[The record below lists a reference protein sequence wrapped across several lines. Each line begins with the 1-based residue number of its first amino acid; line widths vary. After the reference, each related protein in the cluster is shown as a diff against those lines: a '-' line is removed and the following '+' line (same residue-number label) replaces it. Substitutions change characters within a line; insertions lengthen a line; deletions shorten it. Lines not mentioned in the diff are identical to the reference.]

1 MAVAALV
8 ISVVA
13 ILVAAISA
21 VSAWRSARSAAAA
34 DLRAREPELVL
45 SMDPNTGERDNAVL
59 YTIRNDG
66 PQDLNSI
73 VVHRPQTDDG
83 VKYPVAPVGGG
94 YGPHFAEVGPLPM
107 AELTAFM
114 LAVGVMPDLPDFCVR
129 IVCKAGRRD
138 KWTLVRKL
146 DSPRPPM
153 LF

>member
-8 ISVVA
+8 VSIIAIVVA
-13 ILVAAISA
+13 ATSA
-21 VSAWRSARSAAAA
+21 VSAWRSARSAVAA

-45 SMDPNTGERDNAVL
+45 AMDPNMGERDNAVL

-66 PQDLNSI
+66 PQDLHSV

-83 VKYPVAPVGGG
+83 VEYPVAPVGGS

-114 LAVGVMPDLPDFCVR
+114 LAVGVGSDLPDFCVR
-129 IVCKAGRRD
+129 IVCKADRRD

-146 DSPRPPM
+146 DSPRAPM
-153 LF
+153 IY